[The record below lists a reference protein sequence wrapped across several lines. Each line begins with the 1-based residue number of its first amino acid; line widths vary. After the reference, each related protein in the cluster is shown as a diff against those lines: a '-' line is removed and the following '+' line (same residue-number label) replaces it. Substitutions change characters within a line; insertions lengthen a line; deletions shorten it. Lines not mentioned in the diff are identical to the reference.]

1 MGYKYSTEGVPVEE
15 VVCAKDLGVTF
26 TTTAHCK
33 DVYSKANRML
43 GLLSRPIKCKKPAVL
58 TTLYK
63 SLVRPHLE
71 YCSTI

>member
-33 DVYSKANRML
+33 MYTLKPTVCWVYLA
-43 GLLSRPIKCKKPAVL
+43 GQ
-58 TTLYK
+58 
-63 SLVRPHLE
+63 
-71 YCSTI
+71 